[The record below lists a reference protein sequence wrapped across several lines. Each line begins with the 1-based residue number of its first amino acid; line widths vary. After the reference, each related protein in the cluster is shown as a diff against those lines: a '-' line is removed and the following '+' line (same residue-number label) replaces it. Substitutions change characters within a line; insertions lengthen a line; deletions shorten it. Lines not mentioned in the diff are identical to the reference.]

1 MRIER
6 ASRSLCVLG
15 ALCAGLLLSSGFLDG
30 AAPRARASVVQA
42 LSLEE
47 LTRNAD
53 LVIVAV
59 PTEQHSRLDLDGK
72 MIVTD
77 VNLRVDEVLKGP
89 VKRASNVVATL
100 LGGRLD
106 QLALQV
112 PGEANFVSGMRVVV
126 FLHRSQGGDDLRVVG
141 MSQGVLPLVQQGGRT
156 IAKPGGAGAALVD
169 RGGDGV
175 LRDAPSALMRPL
187 PAAELLERIRSIV
200 RAQRH

>member
-1 MRIER
+1 MSPAKLTARR
-6 ASRSLCVLG
+6 VLTVLCGGLFLG
-15 ALCAGLLLSSGFLDG
+15 SAFLDA
-30 AAPRARASVVQA
+30 AAPHARASVVQA
-42 LSLEE
+42 MSLEE

-59 PTEQHSRLDLDGK
+59 PTEQDSRLDFDGK

-77 VNLRVDEVLKGP
+77 VNLRVDEVLKGQ
-89 VKRASNVVATL
+89 VKRASNVVATV

-112 PGEANFVSGMRVVV
+112 PGEASFVSGMRVVV
-126 FLHRSQGGDDLRVVG
+126 FLYRSQAGDDLRVVG

>member
-1 MRIER
+1 MRSFTSNR
-6 ASRSLCVLG
+6 GHALG
-15 ALCAGLLLSSGFLDG
+15 LLCAGLLLGGGLLHG
-30 AAPRARASVVQA
+30 AAPHARASVVQA

-47 LTRNAD
+47 LTRKAE

-59 PTEQHSRLDLDGK
+59 PTGQHSRLHLDGK

-77 VNLRVDEVLKGP
+77 VNLRVDDVLKGQ
-89 VKRASNVVATL
+89 VKRASNVVATV

-112 PGEANFVSGMRVVV
+112 PGEASFVSGMRVVV
-126 FLHRSQGGDDLRVVG
+126 FLYRSQASDDLRVVG
-141 MSQGVLPLVQQGGRT
+141 MSQGVLALVQQGANT
-156 IAKPGGAGAALVD
+156 MALPGGAGAALVD

-175 LRDAPSALMRPL
+175 LRDAPNALMRPL
-187 PAAELLERIRSIV
+187 PIGELLDRIRSIV